1 MLDQSRRPAA
11 PAVAMHRNCAS
22 FATAAALRLATEPT
36 RDATVCSRSW
46 RSQGSRRDESAWVN
60 RVSEEPE
67 AVEIP
72 IDALSNDA
80 LRGVVES
87 FVNREGTDYGAVERT
102 LDDKVADVMRQ
113 LEDGSARLVFDSESE
128 SIQIVPVD

>member
-1 MLDQSRRPAA
+1 
-11 PAVAMHRNCAS
+11 
-22 FATAAALRLATEPT
+22 
-36 RDATVCSRSW
+36 
-46 RSQGSRRDESAWVN
+46 
-60 RVSEEPE
+60 VSEEPG
-67 AVEIP
+67 ATEIP
-72 IDALSNDA
+72 IDALSDDA

-113 LEDGSARLVFDSESE
+113 LEDGSAQLVFDFESE